1 MEVFRTKTTLP
12 ATIIMPKFIT
22 FYMQSASFSVI
33 RLCTKP
39 KFPARCLR
47 LITSHSLSASTCHG
61 RRLEQCSTNCC
72 CPRFMPEASRGFSSS
87 CIFRADESDAQKG
100 RAEMGKDDAAAT
112 SQASD
117 KPLSQRQKLTRTFAA
132 YGTTGVIFHTC
143 ISLASLGTCYMIVS
157 R

>member
-1 MEVFRTKTTLP
+1 MP
-12 ATIIMPKFIT
+12 ATF
-22 FYMQSASFSVI
+22 
-33 RLCTKP
+33 
-39 KFPARCLR
+39 
-47 LITSHSLSASTCHG
+47 
-61 RRLEQCSTNCC
+61 
-72 CPRFMPEASRGFSSS
+72 RGFSSS
-87 CIFRADESDAQKG
+87 CIFHTDENDGKKE
-100 RAEMGKDDAAAT
+100 RVEMGKDDAAAT